1 MKKNDAPVVIVVYA
15 VLIVMSV
22 IMVFPFIWMVFTSL
36 KPAEEVFY
44 YPPRLLPVDWQ
55 FGNYFSLWNAAPFGK
70 FYINNIVVSVAI
82 TLGQLITCSLGAYA
96 FARLNFKGRDKLF
109 LLYLATLMIPF
120 QVTMIPIYSIVKVLN
135 WINTLWG
142 VIIPSIFSAY
152 GTFLL
157 RQFFMTIPKELEE
170 SVKIDGGGF
179 FLCYTAIVLPL
190 SKTAL
195 ATLGTFVFLF
205 AWNNFLWPMLV
216 LNTLEFY
223 TLPLGITFFQGR
235 YGTQWNMLM
244 GAGVITM
251 MPLLLVYLFAQR
263 FFISGLTVG
272 AVKG

>member
-1 MKKNDAPVVIVVYA
+1 
-15 VLIVMSV
+15 
-22 IMVFPFIWMVFTSL
+22 MVFTSL

-44 YPPRLLPVDWQ
+44 YPPRLLPINWR
-55 FGNYFSLWNAAPFGK
+55 FENYFNLWNAAPFGK
-70 FYINNIVVSVAI
+70 FYINNIIVSIAI

-96 FARLNFKGRDKLF
+96 FARLNFRGRDKLF

-120 QVTMIPIYSIVKVLN
+120 QVTMIPVYSIVKALN

-179 FLCYTAIVLPL
+179 FLCYSAIILPL

-263 FFISGLTVG
+263 FFINGLTVG
-272 AVKG
+272 AIKG